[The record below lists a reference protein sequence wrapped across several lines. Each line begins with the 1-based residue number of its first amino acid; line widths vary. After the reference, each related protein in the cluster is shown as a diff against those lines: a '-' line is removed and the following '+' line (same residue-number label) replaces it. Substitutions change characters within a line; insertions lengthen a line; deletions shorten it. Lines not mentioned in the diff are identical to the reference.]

1 MKFAKRYD
9 KKVREVFEKYQTFED
24 NLRQCFHSMLKD
36 KTYNRIVP
44 IKSTRKK
51 VKKLVGISTKLR
63 KDKLTAKESII
74 NHIKSK
80 TENGEVAVVW
90 SGVDA
95 DCVSWGNR
103 VDVVSSSYVQ
113 IEKKLND
120 TYKGSEGSIDF
131 YYEKPS
137 IAEKLNETSRDLAME
152 AFEEGHPH
160 VVYHK

>member
-1 MKFAKRYD
+1 MNFSKRYN

-24 NLRQCFHSMLKD
+24 NLRQCFYSMLRD
-36 KTYNRIVP
+36 KTHT
-44 IKSTRKK
+44 KKK
-51 VKKLVGISTKLR
+51 VKHLVGISTRLR

-80 TENGEVAVVW
+80 TENGKVAVVW

-113 IEKKLND
+113 IEKMLND
-120 TYKGSEGSIDF
+120 TYEGSEGSIDF

-137 IAEKLNETSRDLAME
+137 IAQKLNETSRDLAME
-152 AFEEGHPH
+152 AFENGHPH

>member
-24 NLRQCFHSMLKD
+24 TLRQCFYSLVREKHLTK
-36 KTYNRIVP
+36 KK
-44 IKSTRKK
+44 IKH
-51 VKKLVGISTKLR
+51 LVGISTKLR
-63 KDKLTAKESII
+63 KDRLTEKESIV
-74 NHIKSK
+74 NYIKSK
-80 TENGEVAVVW
+80 TENGKVAIVW
-90 SGVDA
+90 SGMDA

-103 VDVVSSSYVQ
+103 VGVVSSSYMQ
-113 IEKKLND
+113 IEKMLND
-120 TYKGSEGSIDF
+120 AYEGVEGSLDF

-137 IAEKLNETSRDLAME
+137 IAEKLTETSRDLAME

>member
-1 MKFAKRYD
+1 MKFAKRYN

-24 NLRQCFHSMLKD
+24 NLRQCFYSMLRD
-36 KTYNRIVP
+36 KTYT
-44 IKSTRKK
+44 KKK
-51 VKKLVGISTKLR
+51 VKQLVGISTKLR
-63 KDKLTAKESII
+63 KDRLVEKENIV

-80 TENGEVAVVW
+80 TENGKVAVVW

-103 VDVVSSSYVQ
+103 VDVVNSSYVQ
-113 IEKKLND
+113 IEKMLNN
-120 TYKGSEGSIDF
+120 TYEGSEGSIDF

-137 IAEKLNETSRDLAME
+137 IAEKLTETSRDLAME

-160 VVYHK
+160 VVYR